1 MEKLGRGIVKAR
13 IPILVISILLLIPA
27 ALGYINTRVNYDILY
42 YLPKEI
48 DTMQG
53 QDILLDE
60 FQKGAYA
67 IVVVDGMHGRELTK
81 LEDKIENVDHVA
93 KLISYNSIVG
103 GDIPLE
109 MIPEKLRSQ
118 FYNSDKDSTML
129 AIFFD
134 DTTSSDGTMN
144 AIKEIR
150 KVTDGQ
156 CFISGMSAVVT
167 DTKTLSEKETP
178 IYVLIA
184 VILACIVLALFM
196 DSFLVPVF
204 FMLSIGIAIVYNLGS
219 NYFMGEVSYITK
231 ALAAVLQLGVTLDY
245 SIFLWHS
252 YKEMKEEYGDD
263 HKEAMAHAIASTITS
278 VVGSSITT
286 VAGFIALCFMSF
298 TLGMDLGVVMAKG
311 VVFGVICCVTVLPAL
326 ILTFDKALEKT
337 MHREILP
344 ARFDKLAGFIVN
356 HAWIFIVIFVALL
369 GPAIYGYQHTNVY
382 YDLADTLPANL
393 DCSIANKK
401 LEENFD
407 VNSIYMILAD
417 SELSSKDAN
426 KMMTEIKD
434 LDGVTFALGLDSAIG
449 NEIPKELIPES
460 LKSELVSDTD
470 GVASAADGV
479 AALDAGAN
487 QLSSGINALSDTFK
501 SQILTGVAQLADGA
515 DALVGGIQNQ
525 LIPGANTLSAGIDK
539 LSVTLNGSF
548 SQIKS
553 NADTYGVKY
562 QTALTS
568 AKTLETAATT
578 TLPNGATLNDILTQ
592 VGQLAGG
599 VDMTIKTAT
608 DLSGDLTDE
617 SKVTALFT
625 KYITAYTAAVK
636 LDTLSEYNTSIKTQ
650 LDTVNGTISQIT
662 GGAYTK
668 LDSLYTAEMG
678 LLLQA
683 VSNGGVYTAL
693 NTVYNTAT
701 QTVDPETGYNLSQ
714 SLKALSNGAKQLIG
728 GLGQIKD
735 GAGQISLGAKKLK
748 MGIGSFDELNPAAE
762 TVCSALYKIQAG
774 GSQLTGGTKQ
784 LGDGLSTL
792 KSNNETLNSG
802 ASALKAGTSQ
812 LRSAS
817 ATLADGVDQLA
828 EGSITLKDGMIEFNE
843 TGVQKL
849 ANLVKNDAQDAVDTI
864 KKIVEL
870 GNDYQSFAGKSD
882 DVKGTVKFIY
892 KTEGITK

>member
-417 SELSSKDAN
+417 SELNSKDAN

-460 LKSELVSDTD
+460 LKSELVSDKHQIMMVGSD
-470 GVASAADGV
+470 YKVASDEINNQIATIQDIAKKYDSTSMVIGEAPCTKDLITITDTDFKRVSAVSIGAIVVIILLVFKSISLPVVLV
-479 AALDAGAN
+479 AAIEFAIFINMGLPYYLGTTIPFIASVVIGTIQLGATVDYAILMTTRYKRERFAGATKKEA
-487 QLSSGINALSDTFK
+487 ITTALSTSIPSIIVSALGFFAATF
-501 SQILTGVAQLADGA
+501 GVGLISSVDMIGSLCSLMARGA
-515 DALVGGIQNQ
+515 IVSMIVVIFVLPSLFVLLDKIIIHTSMGF
-525 LIPGANTLSAGIDK
+525 IDK
-539 LSVTLNGSF
+539 
-548 SQIKS
+548 
-553 NADTYGVKY
+553 
-562 QTALTS
+562 
-568 AKTLETAATT
+568 
-578 TLPNGATLNDILTQ
+578 
-592 VGQLAGG
+592 
-599 VDMTIKTAT
+599 
-608 DLSGDLTDE
+608 
-617 SKVTALFT
+617 SK
-625 KYITAYTAAVK
+625 K
-636 LDTLSEYNTSIKTQ
+636 
-650 LDTVNGTISQIT
+650 
-662 GGAYTK
+662 
-668 LDSLYTAEMG
+668 
-678 LLLQA
+678 QA
-683 VSNGGVYTAL
+683 
-693 NTVYNTAT
+693 
-701 QTVDPETGYNLSQ
+701 
-714 SLKALSNGAKQLIG
+714 
-728 GLGQIKD
+728 
-735 GAGQISLGAKKLK
+735 
-748 MGIGSFDELNPAAE
+748 
-762 TVCSALYKIQAG
+762 
-774 GSQLTGGTKQ
+774 
-784 LGDGLSTL
+784 
-792 KSNNETLNSG
+792 
-802 ASALKAGTSQ
+802 
-812 LRSAS
+812 
-817 ATLADGVDQLA
+817 
-828 EGSITLKDGMIEFNE
+828 
-843 TGVQKL
+843 
-849 ANLVKNDAQDAVDTI
+849 
-864 KKIVEL
+864 
-870 GNDYQSFAGKSD
+870 
-882 DVKGTVKFIY
+882 
-892 KTEGITK
+892 

>member
-460 LKSELVSDTD
+460 LKSELVSDKHQIMMVGSD
-470 GVASAADGV
+470 YKVASDEINNQITTIQDIAKKYDSTSMVIGEAPCTKDLITITDTDFKRVSAVSIGAIVVIILLVFKSISLPVVLV
-479 AALDAGAN
+479 AAIEFAIFINMGLPYYLGTTIPFIASVVIGTIQLGATVDYAILMTTRYKRERFAGATKKE
-487 QLSSGINALSDTFK
+487 SITTALSTSIPSIIVSALGFFAATF
-501 SQILTGVAQLADGA
+501 GVGLISSVDMIGSLCSLMARGA
-515 DALVGGIQNQ
+515 IVSMIVVIFVLPSLFVLLDKIIIHTSMGF
-525 LIPGANTLSAGIDK
+525 IDK
-539 LSVTLNGSF
+539 
-548 SQIKS
+548 
-553 NADTYGVKY
+553 
-562 QTALTS
+562 
-568 AKTLETAATT
+568 
-578 TLPNGATLNDILTQ
+578 
-592 VGQLAGG
+592 
-599 VDMTIKTAT
+599 
-608 DLSGDLTDE
+608 
-617 SKVTALFT
+617 SK
-625 KYITAYTAAVK
+625 K
-636 LDTLSEYNTSIKTQ
+636 
-650 LDTVNGTISQIT
+650 
-662 GGAYTK
+662 
-668 LDSLYTAEMG
+668 
-678 LLLQA
+678 QA
-683 VSNGGVYTAL
+683 
-693 NTVYNTAT
+693 
-701 QTVDPETGYNLSQ
+701 
-714 SLKALSNGAKQLIG
+714 
-728 GLGQIKD
+728 
-735 GAGQISLGAKKLK
+735 
-748 MGIGSFDELNPAAE
+748 
-762 TVCSALYKIQAG
+762 
-774 GSQLTGGTKQ
+774 
-784 LGDGLSTL
+784 
-792 KSNNETLNSG
+792 
-802 ASALKAGTSQ
+802 
-812 LRSAS
+812 
-817 ATLADGVDQLA
+817 
-828 EGSITLKDGMIEFNE
+828 
-843 TGVQKL
+843 
-849 ANLVKNDAQDAVDTI
+849 
-864 KKIVEL
+864 
-870 GNDYQSFAGKSD
+870 
-882 DVKGTVKFIY
+882 
-892 KTEGITK
+892 

>member
-311 VVFGVICCVTVLPAL
+311 VVFGVICCVTVLPSL

-382 YDLADTLPANL
+382 YDLSETLPANL

-417 SELSSKDAN
+417 SELNSKDAN

-460 LKSELVSDTD
+460 LKSELVSDKHQIMMVGSD
-470 GVASAADGV
+470 YKVASDEINNQITTIQDIAKKYDSTSMVIGEAPCTKDLITITDTDFQRVSAVSIGAIVVIILLVFKSISLPVVLV
-479 AALDAGAN
+479 AAIEFAIFINMGLPYYLGTTIPFIASVVIGTIQLGATVDYAILMTTRYKRERFAGATKKEA
-487 QLSSGINALSDTFK
+487 ITTALST
-501 SQILTGVAQLADGA
+501 SIPSIIVS
-515 DALVGGIQNQ
+515 ALG
-525 LIPGANTLSAGIDK
+525 
-539 LSVTLNGSF
+539 F
-548 SQIKS
+548 F
-553 NADTYGVKY
+553 
-562 QTALTS
+562 
-568 AKTLETAATT
+568 AATF
-578 TLPNGATLNDILTQ
+578 G
-592 VGQLAGG
+592 VGLISS
-599 VDMTIKTAT
+599 VDM
-608 DLSGDLTDE
+608 
-617 SKVTALFT
+617 
-625 KYITAYTAAVK
+625 
-636 LDTLSEYNTSIKTQ
+636 
-650 LDTVNGTISQIT
+650 
-662 GGAYTK
+662 
-668 LDSLYTAEMG
+668 
-678 LLLQA
+678 
-683 VSNGGVYTAL
+683 
-693 NTVYNTAT
+693 
-701 QTVDPETGYNLSQ
+701 
-714 SLKALSNGAKQLIG
+714 
-728 GLGQIKD
+728 
-735 GAGQISLGAKKLK
+735 
-748 MGIGSFDELNPAAE
+748 IGSL
-762 TVCSALYKIQAG
+762 CSLMARGAIVSMIVVIFVLPSFFVLLDKIIIH
-774 GSQLTGGTKQ
+774 
-784 LGDGLSTL
+784 
-792 KSNNETLNSG
+792 
-802 ASALKAGTSQ
+802 TSM
-812 LRSAS
+812 
-817 ATLADGVDQLA
+817 G
-828 EGSITLKDGMIEFNE
+828 
-843 TGVQKL
+843 
-849 ANLVKNDAQDAVDTI
+849 
-864 KKIVEL
+864 
-870 GNDYQSFAGKSD
+870 
-882 DVKGTVKFIY
+882 FIY
-892 KTEGITK
+892 KSKKQA